1 MLAMPGLRVFWL
13 AAKQGS
19 EGISCDVDGVFVGGI
34 PILQPPGAGNA
45 LWRVRPLVELNKELT
60 GRYRLPINIAAKAS
74 GFALIAAAFNRGD
87 VAMAAIAAVQMQ
99 IPDPPPLAQRAESRG
114 EIARCA
120 RELIRSG
127 LLKFFWDP
135 AQHPR
140 AGVPPNPGW
149 FELVTDKPGP
159 LEPVPIVVIGNP
171 ADKPWE
177 PPPEAEGE
185 GAENA
190 PRGILELPRLG
201 GSPSASGPSTA
212 PKPPVPIDA
221 QPSLPFPDGLPP
233 QLAPY
238 VPGEKTSGILYTPG
252 GSPIPLQSGYAGPAA
267 AMQGTA
273 GYDRY
278 TLSHAEGHAAALMRQ
293 EGITEGTLYINNRKI
308 CSSCQR
314 LLPTMLAPGTTLNVV
329 LPDNTIV
336 QFTGIGP

>member
-1 MLAMPGLRVFWL
+1 CPLESSPPRRTQQRTHWTLSASNQHCRESERLRFDC
-13 AAKQGS
+13 G
-19 EGISCDVDGVFVGGI
+19 GVQSWRRRHGGHC
-34 PILQPPGAGNA
+34 
-45 LWRVRPLVELNKELT
+45 
-60 GRYRLPINIAAKAS
+60 GRADANSRS
-74 GFALIAAAFNRGD
+74 AAARATRGKPRRD
-87 VAMAAIAAVQMQ
+87 CALRSRTHSQR
-99 IPDPPPLAQRAESRG
+99 LAQIFLGPCPAS
-114 EIARCA
+114 ACRCA
-120 RELIRSG
+120 
-127 LLKFFWDP
+127 
-135 AQHPR
+135 A
-140 AGVPPNPGW
+140 NPGW

-278 TLSHAEGHAAALMRQ
+278 TLSHVEGHAAALMR
-293 EGITEGTLYINNRKI
+293 
-308 CSSCQR
+308 
-314 LLPTMLAPGTTLNVV
+314 
-329 LPDNTIV
+329 
-336 QFTGIGP
+336 

>member
-1 MLAMPGLRVFWL
+1 MLAMPGLRVFSL

-60 GRYRLPINIAAKAS
+60 GRYRLPINVAAKAS

-87 VAMAAIAAVQMQ
+87 VAMAAFGRADANSRSAAARANARKAEARLRVALENSFAAACSNFSGTLPSIRVPVCRQ
-99 IPDPPPLAQRAESRG
+99 IQ
-114 EIARCA
+114 
-120 RELIRSG
+120 
-127 LLKFFWDP
+127 
-135 AQHPR
+135 
-140 AGVPPNPGW
+140 AG
-149 FELVTDKPGP
+149 
-159 LEPVPIVVIGNP
+159 
-171 ADKPWE
+171 
-177 PPPEAEGE
+177 
-185 GAENA
+185 
-190 PRGILELPRLG
+190 
-201 GSPSASGPSTA
+201 TA
-212 PKPPVPIDA
+212 PKPPVPINA

-278 TLSHAEGHAAALMRQ
+278 TLSHVEGHAAALMRQ